1 MVEKQSLLQQTEKL
15 IEYVKRAD
23 EKYKEIKLSGEKGD
37 FYNEVKPFADEVK
50 EINDQWKNTVIQW
63 IHTERPKNI
72 HEQQID
78 SCHEHIEI
86 ISIQSFFPE
95 TSRTRFKNLV
105 SSSIYVLQ
113 TIVFALDN
121 DKLG

>member
-1 MVEKQSLLQQTEKL
+1 MEIQRLLQQTEKL
-15 IEYVKRAD
+15 IEYVNRAD
-23 EKYKEIKLSGEKGD
+23 EKYKEIKISGEKGD
-37 FYNEVKPFADEVK
+37 FYTEVKPFADEVK
-50 EINDQWKNTVIQW
+50 EVNDEWKQTVIQW
-63 IHTERPKNI
+63 IQTERPKNI

-113 TIVFALDN
+113 TIVLALDN
-121 DKLG
+121 ED